1 VPSWDITPPR
11 DPEAVRTLEQAYFD
25 SNYDMRSVLR
35 VLFLSD
41 FFKQARFA
49 RVKSPAE
56 LVISTVRLAG
66 NFMAP
71 RPGFQELAFECAYQ
85 GQELLNPPSVESW
98 HTGSEWIDGG
108 ALVRRVNFAAKFLG
122 DTTLPGVRSIVE
134 ALKARGTLS
143 PEAFVDGC
151 LDLLG
156 PLEVGEETRHELL
169 AQAEEDG
176 ELRWDTEAACQTSE
190 HRVGIMLALISA
202 SREYQ
207 FA

>member
-1 VPSWDITPPR
+1 
-11 DPEAVRTLEQAYFD
+11 
-25 SNYDMRSVLR
+25 
-35 VLFLSD
+35 
-41 FFKQARFA
+41 
-49 RVKSPAE
+49 VKSPAE

-66 NFMAP
+66 NFAAP
-71 RPGFQELAFECAYQ
+71 RPGFQELAAECAYQ

-98 HTGSEWIDGG
+98 HTGAEWIDGG

-122 DTTLPGVRSIVE
+122 DTTLPGVRAVID

-156 PLEVGEETRHELL
+156 PLEVGGQTYNELL
-169 AQAEEDG
+169 LQAKEGGD
-176 ELRWDTEAACQTSE
+176 LRWETAQDVTTSA
-190 HRVGIMLALISA
+190 HRVGVMLALISA

-207 FA
+207 LA

>member
-1 VPSWDITPPR
+1 VPSWNITPPR
-11 DPEAVRTLEQAYFD
+11 DPEAIETLVQAYTT
-25 SNYDMRSVLR
+25 SHYDVRAVLR

-56 LVISTVRLAG
+56 LVIGTVRLAG
-66 NFMAP
+66 NFAAP
-71 RPGFQELAFECAYQ
+71 RLGFQELAWECNYQ
-85 GQELLNPPSVESW
+85 GQEILNPPSVESW
-98 HTGSEWIDGG
+98 HTGLEWIDGG
-108 ALVRRVNFAAKFLG
+108 ALVRRVNFAARFLG
-122 DTTLPGVRSIVE
+122 DTSLPGIRAIVDGFR
-134 ALKARGTLS
+134 ARGTLS
-143 PEAFVDGC
+143 PAEFVNGC

-156 PLEVGEETRHELL
+156 PLDVSEQTHRELL

-176 ELRWDTEAACQTSE
+176 DLRWHTEQEAHASTQ
-190 HRVGIMLALISA
+190 RVGVMLALISA